1 MHRLMTKN
9 VTALTALLLSALA
22 IAACG
27 SDKKEDSRDSAA
39 APSQPSQAAPSP
51 DTTVTES
58 NPANPS
64 APASPAGKVS
74 KDLKQKPEI
83 PKPSGS
89 PPVKLE
95 SEDIVEGKGEKVKD
109 GDRVSVQYVGV
120 AFSTGEEFDAS
131 WERGEPFE
139 FTLGNGEVIAGWD
152 QGVVGMRVG
161 GRRQLTIPPELA
173 YGANGSPPAIGPNEA
188 LVFVIDLKKIG

>member
-1 MHRLMTKN
+1 MQRPMRKN
-9 VTALTALLLSALA
+9 VTALTALLIVAALA
-22 IAACG
+22 LAACG
-27 SDKKEDSRDSAA
+27 SDKSDSRDSAA
-39 APSQPSQAAPSP
+39 EPSKPAQSP

-58 NPANPS
+58 DPS
-64 APASPAGKVS
+64 QPSKPASPQGKVS

-89 PPVKLE
+89 PPTKLE
-95 SEDIVEGKGEKVKD
+95 SEDIVEGKGKAAKE
-109 GDRVSVQYVGV
+109 GDKVSVQYVGV

-139 FTLGNGEVIAGWD
+139 FTLGAGEVIPGWD
-152 QGVVGMRVG
+152 QGVVGMKVG
-161 GRRQLTIPPELA
+161 GRRQLTIPAELA
-173 YGANGSPPAIGPNEA
+173 YGAQGSPPAIGPNET

>member
-1 MHRLMTKN
+1 MRKN
-9 VTALTALLLSALA
+9 VTALTALLIVAALA
-22 IAACG
+22 LAACG
-27 SDKKEDSRDSAA
+27 SDKSDSRDSAA
-39 APSQPSQAAPSP
+39 EPSKPAQSP

-58 NPANPS
+58 DPS
-64 APASPAGKVS
+64 QPSKPASPQGKVS

-89 PPVKLE
+89 PPTKLE
-95 SEDIVEGKGEKVKD
+95 SEDIVEGKGKAAKE
-109 GDRVSVQYVGV
+109 GDKVSVQYVGV

-139 FTLGNGEVIAGWD
+139 FTLGAGEVIPGWD
-152 QGVVGMRVG
+152 QGVVGMKVG
-161 GRRQLTIPPELA
+161 GRRQLTIPAELA
-173 YGANGSPPAIGPNEA
+173 YGAQGSPPAIGPNET

>member
-1 MHRLMTKN
+1 MHGLMRKN

-27 SDKKEDSRDSAA
+27 SDEPKDSRDSAD
-39 APSQPSQAAPSP
+39 QPSQAAPSP

-58 NPANPS
+58 NPADPS
-64 APASPAGKVS
+64 KPASPAGKVS

-89 PPVKLE
+89 PPTKLE
-95 SEDIVEGKGEKVKD
+95 SEDIVEGKGAKAKE
-109 GDRVSVQYVGV
+109 GDKVSVQYVGV

-139 FTLGNGEVIAGWD
+139 FTLGAGEVIPGWD
-152 QGVVGMRVG
+152 QGVVGMKVG
-161 GRRQLTIPPELA
+161 GRRQLTIPAELA
-173 YGANGSPPAIGPNEA
+173 YGAQGSPPAIGPNET